1 MVVPHGWN
9 TGVGLAADLH
19 LTAAAGN
26 ARWVEFLTPEP
37 YMDDVFET
45 PVKLDA
51 EGFLVIPD
59 GPGYGFRWSADGIR
73 RLSQG
78 ISITES

>member
-1 MVVPHGWN
+1 
-9 TGVGLAADLH
+9 
-19 LTAAAGN
+19 
-26 ARWVEFLTPEP
+26 
-37 YMDDVFET
+37 MDDVFET
-45 PVKLDA
+45 PLKLDT